1 MLLCFNSWTLEQ
13 ISAAVSI
20 ATPLILLVWFYY
32 SQRQSLSKN
41 YFDQVD
47 GIYAGFTTPIS
58 KLVDMKGVSAGII
71 MNIRDT
77 DEKGYFKG
85 EFDYGENQ
93 SILEDDKLF
102 FRSLR
107 EGIHTFLGKMDFKIY
122 NNKTRHPFRP
132 EENRIYKGT
141 LYIVDR
147 LDFSFEDYKIDTYLR
162 AEYDIVHYRE
172 MQTMKFSLRKKH
184 KNEGADFPQT
194 FTLYKKMGASFEP
207 YVNVKELVFRN
218 RTFSDRE

>member
-1 MLLCFNSWTLEQ
+1 MLLCFQLWTLEQ
-13 ISAAVSI
+13 FSAAISI
-20 ATPLILLVWFYY
+20 ATPFILLMWFYY
-32 SQRQSLSKN
+32 SQKQSLSKN

-58 KLVDMKGVSAGII
+58 KLEDMKGVSAGII

-77 DEKGYFKG
+77 DDNGYIKG
-85 EFDYGENQ
+85 EFDFGEIQTIIEN
-93 SILEDDKLF
+93 DKLI

-107 EGIHTFLGKMDFKIY
+107 AGIHTFLGKLDFKIY
-122 NNKTRHPFRP
+122 KNKTRHPFRP
-132 EENRIYKGT
+132 EENRIYRGK

-147 LDFSFEDYKIDTYLR
+147 LDFSFENYKIDTYLR

-172 MQTMKFSLRKKH
+172 MQTMKFSLKKKY
-184 KNEGADFPQT
+184 KNEGADFPAT
-194 FTLYKKMGASFEP
+194 FTLYKKMGTSFEP
-207 YVNVKELVFRN
+207 YINVKESVFRN